1 MDEGVGPACARYL
14 ATRYEFPE
22 DVEVLDRSVMGMAIL
37 SDLRRFDFALVLD
50 ALEVP
55 GAQAGQLFSFEPAD
69 AAPTPPGM
77 ASLHEMRFADVLSSA
92 ELLGIAC
99 AGHCFGVQV
108 ENMSPSEFVMAL
120 TPCVAAAVPLLCQA
134 AVRYMRTEL
143 GCAVRDRA
151 AEDDPLRAGL
161 CVPGG
166 RDFSATGVRGGAGR
180 QGVPSAGE
188 GVPGG
193 DVTDGD
199 GLDGEPFRMPTA
211 PRVYGEPDASV
222 MAEYLAKGLAAVGA
236 CPVDVD
242 GGTNRVSFG
251 VSMRGAEE
259 LAGRFGCDVVPG
271 DAAGETVCLVAHVF
285 PSTTDYDC
293 DALIGA
299 CRELVRGASVPYD
312 ESSSKPTRR

>member
-120 TPCVAAAVPLLCQA
+120 TPRVAAAVPLLCQA

-151 AEDDPLRAGL
+151 AGDDPLRASL

-166 RDFSATGVRGGAGR
+166 RDFSAMGVWGSVDQ
-180 QGVPSAGE
+180 QGMPAAGE
-188 GVPGG
+188 GVPSGDASGG
-193 DVTDGD
+193 
-199 GLDGEPFRMPTA
+199 ESFRMPTV
-211 PRVYGEPDASV
+211 PRVYGEPDATV
-222 MAEYLAKGLAAVGA
+222 MTEYLAKGLTAVGA

-242 GGTNRVSFG
+242 EGTCRVSFE
-251 VSMRGAEE
+251 VPTRGAEE
-259 LAGRFGCDVVPG
+259 LAGRFGLDAVPG
-271 DAAGETVCLVAHVF
+271 AVAEGAVRLVAHVF
-285 PSTTDYDC
+285 PTTTDYDC

-299 CRELVRGASVPYD
+299 CQELVRGASVPYD
-312 ESSSKPTRR
+312 ESSSKPTRRHR